1 MEATVAKEEQRI
13 GEQLAALEQEVSSK
27 RNLVHK
33 LQADMQD
40 WEQRRRRTQAQ
51 AQAILQQAREEAR
64 DCLEQ
69 ARKREAQAR
78 AEQARISE
86 ALDLLEKGSAAE
98 LKIIQERDQLRRQC
112 ETWKSQVQELA
123 MHLELQDEEQLRS
136 IVLLEQHERWQKEVL
151 QLLDEV
157 GHALE
162 GLADSALKE
171 RCSQLVKQS
180 VQPRN
185 G

>member
-1 MEATVAKEEQRI
+1 
-13 GEQLAALEQEVSSK
+13 
-27 RNLVHK
+27 
-33 LQADMQD
+33 
-40 WEQRRRRTQAQ
+40 
-51 AQAILQQAREEAR
+51 
-64 DCLEQ
+64 
-69 ARKREAQAR
+69 
-78 AEQARISE
+78 
-86 ALDLLEKGSAAE
+86 
-98 LKIIQERDQLRRQC
+98 
-112 ETWKSQVQELA
+112 